1 MKNPTHFGKI
11 KNAYSFKINS
21 TLCTPYVRKVPI

>member
-21 TLCTPYVRKVPI
+21 TLCTSYVRKVPI